1 MKKIPTLFQREFTG
15 RRAGPV
21 RDEVREGLEWVL
33 AGGGLATVKIDGSC
47 CMVRGGALFRR
58 YDAKA
63 GRTPPPHAIPCCD
76 PDPVT
81 GHWPHWVYAKPSQVD
96 NAWHLAAFFNAGG
109 PRLADGTYEAIGPHF
124 QGNPYGLPCDV
135 LVRHGAD
142 VAADVEH
149 TFDGICGYLRDHAV
163 EGLVFWRDGEPA
175 CKIRR
180 RDFGLPWPVVS
191 TERTPSIER
200 VLAVCGNLKNR

>member
-96 NAWHLAAFFNAGG
+96 NAWHLAAFYNAGG
-109 PRLADGTYEAIGPHF
+109 TWLSDGTYEAVGPHF
-124 QGNPYGLPCDV
+124 QSNPYALTYDCLEKHGKRIVKDAPRTFEGL
-135 LVRHGAD
+135 R
-142 VAADVEH
+142 E
-149 TFDGICGYLRDHAV
+149 YLRTHNI
-163 EGLVFWRDGEPA
+163 EGLVFWKDGEPQ
-175 CKIRR
+175 CKIKRS
-180 RDFGLPWPVVS
+180 DFGLKWPDK
-191 TERTPSIER
+191 TLR
-200 VLAVCGNLKNR
+200 VEF